1 MEYLKAIII
10 GIVQGFT
17 EFLPVSSSG
26 HIVLFQQILGLDLQT
41 QDNLL
46 LLILLHLATALS
58 TIVVYRRDIVSI
70 AHNLSTNSKEFAR
83 NYLLYIVVSM
93 LPAVFVG
100 LYLKQIMESLVM
112 NLHVVAV
119 SLMLTA
125 LLLLLAEWLNKRNKG
140 NTDINLISS
149 IVMGFSQALA
159 ALLPGLSRSGSTIAT
174 ALLRGTDKE
183 KATQFSFLMVLPLI
197 LGASAKMALEMI
209 SHPQGE
215 HIHLNYLLLTV
226 SFTAAFLSGLIACR
240 WMVRI
245 VKNAKLYYF
254 SIYCGAVSV
263 GLLIYLY
270 VR

>member
-100 LYLKQIMESLVM
+100 LYL
-112 NLHVVAV
+112 
-119 SLMLTA
+119 
-125 LLLLLAEWLNKRNKG
+125 
-140 NTDINLISS
+140 NT
-149 IVMGFSQALA
+149 
-159 ALLPGLSRSGSTIAT
+159 
-174 ALLRGTDKE
+174 
-183 KATQFSFLMVLPLI
+183 
-197 LGASAKMALEMI
+197 
-209 SHPQGE
+209 
-215 HIHLNYLLLTV
+215 
-226 SFTAAFLSGLIACR
+226 
-240 WMVRI
+240 
-245 VKNAKLYYF
+245 
-254 SIYCGAVSV
+254 
-263 GLLIYLY
+263 LLIKKVHCLEEHK
-270 VR
+270 RI